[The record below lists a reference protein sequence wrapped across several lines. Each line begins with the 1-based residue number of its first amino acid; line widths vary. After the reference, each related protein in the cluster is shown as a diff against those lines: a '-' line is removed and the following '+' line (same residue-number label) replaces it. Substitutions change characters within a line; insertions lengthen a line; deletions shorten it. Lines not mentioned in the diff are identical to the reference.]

1 MSNEVR
7 YAGLVGVVGR
17 PNVGKSTLVNALVG
31 EKVSI
36 VTAKPQTT
44 RHRIMGVS
52 TRGDRQFVFV
62 DTPGIH
68 SDTPRRMNR
77 DMNRTAQDAARD
89 ADVVLFLIQAGQW
102 NEEDQAILKG
112 LKKLSVPVGLVINK
126 VDRLDDRKEL
136 LPFMEELTQ
145 AADFHF
151 VVPLSALKKEN
162 LEPLMDELSVFLPES
177 PAFFPADQHSDQSPQ
192 MVAAE
197 VIREKLMLRVHQE
210 VPYALAVQIQSFK
223 REGRLRRLEAI
234 IWIERDGQK
243 GIVIGKGG
251 QVLKA
256 IGTAARKELESL
268 WDCRVHLDLWV
279 KVRAGWPDD
288 PRLLGSMGIGGE

>member
-7 YAGLVGVVGR
+7 QAGLVGVVGR

-31 EKVSI
+31 QKVSI

-44 RHRIMGVS
+44 RHRIMGVL
-52 TRGDRQFVFV
+52 TREETQFVFV

-68 SDTPRRMNR
+68 KEAPRRMNR
-77 DMNRTAQDAARD
+77 DMNRTARDAARD
-89 ADVVLFLIQAGQW
+89 ADVVLFMVQAGMW
-102 NEEDQAILKG
+102 TEEDQAVLKG
-112 LKKLSVPVGLVINK
+112 LASLNLPIGLVVNK
-126 VDRLDDRKEL
+126 VDQLKDRSEL
-136 LPFMEELTQ
+136 LPFIEKMSQQGE
-145 AADFHF
+145 FSF
-151 VVPLSALKKEN
+151 IVPLSALKGDN
-162 LEPLMDELSVFLPES
+162 LEPLLAEVQAYMPES
-177 PAFFPADQHSDQSPQ
+177 PAFFPAGQFSDQSPQ

-210 VPYALAVQIQSFK
+210 VPYALAVQIQSLK
-223 REGRLRRLEAI
+223 QEGRLKRLEAI
-234 IWIERDGQK
+234 IWIEREGQK

-256 IGTAARKELESL
+256 IGTAARQELEKI
-268 WDCRVHLDLWV
+268 WGGKVHLDLWV
-279 KVRAGWPDD
+279 KVRSGWPDD

>member
-1 MSNEVR
+1 MSNDVH
-7 YAGLVGVVGR
+7 YAGLIGVVGR

-44 RHRIMGVS
+44 RHRIMGVT

-77 DMNRTAQDAARD
+77 DMNRTAQEAARD
-89 ADVVLFLIQAGQW
+89 ADVVLFMVQAGQW
-102 NEEDQAILKG
+102 NDEDRSILKG
-112 LKKLSVPVGLVINK
+112 LQKLSVPVGLVINK
-126 VDRLDDRKEL
+126 VDRLEDRNAL
-136 LPFMEELTQ
+136 LPFMEELSQ
-145 AADFHF
+145 AADFSF
-151 VVPLSALKKEN
+151 MVPLSALKKEN
-162 LEPLMDELSVFLPES
+162 LEPLLDELAQFLPES
-177 PAFFPADQHSDQSPQ
+177 PAFFPAEQHSDQSPQ

-223 REGRLRRLEAI
+223 QEGRLRRLEAI
-234 IWIERDGQK
+234 IWIEREGQK

-256 IGTAARKELESL
+256 IGTAARKELESV
-268 WDCRVHLDLWV
+268 WGCRVHLDVWV

-288 PRLLGSMGIGGE
+288 PRLLGSMGISGE